1 MKAAQFQPPPIGTAA
16 EDGQDQVGQDRAPAR
31 PASQAWISDGLIAET
46 RRVWLNEFGRIVTD
60 AEAVEILSNF
70 KRLAEVLLRIKADQ
84 RRQT

>member
-1 MKAAQFQPPPIGTAA
+1 LTL
-16 EDGQDQVGQDRAPAR
+16 VRAPICSV
-31 PASQAWISDGLIAET
+31 PTLSASP